1 MIYFSDAKSNNAH
14 APPAG
19 GGGPSSYPPVSNSAN
34 YGAQQQMV
42 SYARFLIIRPKM
54 LRPCLDSTPKI
65 SYALFKVH
73 PLDIMSLNIL
83 RLTLKIVSL
92 KDV

>member
-42 SYARFLIIRPKM
+42 SYAR
-54 LRPCLDSTPKI
+54 
-65 SYALFKVH
+65 SYAQKCYAPALIV
-73 PLDIMSLNIL
+73 
-83 RLTLKIVSL
+83 RLKFPMPFSKYTH
-92 KDV
+92 